1 MAVNPAPEGQKEHMK
16 NTRLIII
23 LVVALGLLLIPYAA
37 MKFTGEVNWTAL
49 DFITMGIMLLC
60 TGIGIEVALRI
71 VKATWLRVAAV
82 AGVLLVFVMVWGTL
96 VHMGG

>member
-1 MAVNPAPEGQKEHMK
+1 MK

-23 LVVALGLLLIPYAA
+23 LSAALSLLLIPFVA
-37 MKFTGEVNWTAL
+37 MKFTGDVNWTAI
-49 DFITMGIMLLC
+49 DFITMGLMLLC

-71 VKATWLRVAAV
+71 VKVTRMRAAAV
-82 AGVLLVFVMVWGTL
+82 VGVLFAFVMVWGTL

>member
-1 MAVNPAPEGQKEHMK
+1 M
-16 NTRLIII
+16 II
-23 LVVALGLLLIPYAA
+23 LAAALSLLLIPFVG
-37 MKFTGEVNWTAL
+37 MRFTGEVNWTAF

-71 VKATWLRVAAV
+71 VNVTWMRVAAV
-82 AGVLLVFVMVWGTL
+82 AGVLFAFVMVWGTL

>member
-1 MAVNPAPEGQKEHMK
+1 MK

-23 LVVALGLLLIPYAA
+23 LAAALSLLLIPFVA
-37 MKFTGEVNWTAL
+37 MKFTAEVNWTAI

-71 VKATWLRVAAV
+71 VKATWMRVAAV
-82 AGVLLVFVMVWGTL
+82 GGVLFAFVMVWGTL